1 MRPFNLVVSVYH
13 GLLCF
18 FVFCEDVECKGLYR
32 VFLFLSFMFL
42 DMFVLK
48 IILTV
53 NAEPSCVSAD
63 DGSSHLQ
70 ASLEAHSIVKALT
83 ACRTYS
89 IVFSTYVNRDAGAVL

>member
-13 GLLCF
+13 GF
-18 FVFCEDVECKGLYR
+18 IMGIFY
-32 VFLFLSFMFL
+32 FLSFMFL

-53 NAEPSCVSAD
+53 NASGVSAD

-70 ASLEAHSIVKALT
+70 ASLEAHLIVKAHT

-89 IVFSTYVNRDAGAVL
+89 IVFSTYINHDAGAVLLFIVLGVLG

>member
-13 GLLCF
+13 GF
-18 FVFCEDVECKGLYR
+18 IMGIFY
-32 VFLFLSFMFL
+32 FLSFMFL

-53 NAEPSCVSAD
+53 NAEPSGVSAD

-70 ASLEAHSIVKALT
+70 ASLEAHLIVKAHT

-89 IVFSTYVNRDAGAVL
+89 IVFSTYINHDAGAVLLFIVLGVLG